1 MYQFTHEQKPTSSL
15 LIGGGVI
22 RIDPTE
28 GVYLHTNETHH
39 SVGIESV
46 FINAG
51 GDLEI
56 KRYSGSKVVTTSIT
70 PDETIARLGITFGL
84 SGGGTRS
91 VLQAYNRQGKRLNL
105 NVPEDY
111 AQVASPTANIWALF
125 VNSQ

>member
-1 MYQFTHEQKPTSSL
+1 MYQFTHTEKPTSSL
-15 LIGGGVI
+15 LIGGGVV

-46 FINAG
+46 YINSG

-56 KRYSGSKVVTTSIT
+56 KRYSGSKVVSTSVT

-91 VLQAYNRQGKRLNL
+91 VLHAYNRQGQRLNL
-105 NVPEDY
+105 NNPEHF
-111 AQVASPTANIWALF
+111 AQVASPTANLWVLF